1 MLKKILIG
9 IGIVVVAIFIALMV
23 VNISS
28 YRSQDI
34 KTETQGIYTVYKDE
48 KFGYSFKYPAN
59 WTKTNGAPVNQGYVD
74 VTTPDKVTQIQFWYK
89 DSGKLSS
96 LNDLKKFV
104 ENDVKYAE
112 ENGGFKTVSLSIEE
126 LNGEKVVVLAG
137 VTPQGE
143 DKFYHKQYYIADL
156 NPTSD
161 QYIFVWNIN
170 IVSKNSEEPSNTKEI
185 DKILQSVKFDKYP
198 QK

>member
-112 ENGGFKTVSLSIEE
+112 ENGGFKTVSLSIE
-126 LNGEKVVVLAG
+126 
-137 VTPQGE
+137 
-143 DKFYHKQYYIADL
+143 
-156 NPTSD
+156 
-161 QYIFVWNIN
+161 
-170 IVSKNSEEPSNTKEI
+170 
-185 DKILQSVKFDKYP
+185 
-198 QK
+198 